1 MSTDGGVSW
10 TECGTDSPTYTTS
23 PTKLENNGYQYMCVV
38 TGLNELDKEEQPP
51 KEEIPPEGA
60 VLSLRSRS
68 RSTDDGLP
76 DNAPA
81 TESPIFTL
89 EVIRKDAIP
98 QTGDSSR
105 PAAWLALLGACCA
118 GLWCV
123 SRRRG

>member
-1 MSTDGGVSW
+1 
-10 TECGTDSPTYTTS
+10 
-23 PTKLENNGYQYMCVV
+23 MCVV
-38 TGLNELDKEEQPP
+38 TGLNELDKEELPP
-51 KEEIPPEGA
+51 KEEIPPEDA

-98 QTGDSSR
+98 QTGDSSHLTL
-105 PAAWLALLGACCA
+105 WLALLGGSAACVAACC
-118 GLWCV
+118 
-123 SRRRG
+123 RRRRSARNK